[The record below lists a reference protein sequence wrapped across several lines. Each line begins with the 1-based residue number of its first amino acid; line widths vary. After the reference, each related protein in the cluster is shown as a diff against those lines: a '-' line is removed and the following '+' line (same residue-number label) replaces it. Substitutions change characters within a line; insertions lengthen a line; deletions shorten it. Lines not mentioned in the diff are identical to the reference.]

1 MVKIL
6 LATGNKGKIKEMNA
20 LFSDMDI
27 EFIGTDTL
35 KETPEVVEDGKTYHD
50 NALKKAMTFY
60 KIALIPTLAED
71 SGLEVDALHGA
82 PGVYS
87 ARIAGEGAPDAEKVR
102 KLLEMMKDVPDER
115 RTARFVSVLCL
126 VLDGKPY
133 FFEGQ
138 VRGHITRRPSGRSG
152 FGFDPVF
159 VPEGYKRTF
168 ASLGQ
173 KTKNRISHR
182 ARAIEKLKEFLK
194 ERLTRS

>member
-1 MVKIL
+1 MKIL

-35 KETPEVVEDGKTYHD
+35 KEIPEVVEDGKTYHD

-87 ARIAGEGAPDAEKVR
+87 ARIAGEGAPDTEKVR

>member
-1 MVKIL
+1 MKIL

>member
-1 MVKIL
+1 VKIL